1 MCCFLLENARSL
13 AQETRQLR
21 ASFECFVLHAPL
33 TIVKMTR
40 EIPRIH
46 DQSTPWLKLL
56 VEFGFQNEPFILGSE
71 STSSWLARKE
81 WVLPDGRLN
90 NEYLKKSYGNAIVPT
105 LVNGTSYEL
114 TTLTEFL
121 ENMGDPNVYLKDW
134 HFQNE
139 FGTSMYTPNPF
150 FSRDFVNC
158 ETWTSNNDENPF
170 GDDYRFVYIGAAG
183 SWTKFHA
190 DVVCSYSWSA
200 NICGRKKWFMMSP
213 GSEEVFK
220 SSSTDSGYVED
231 IREYQELFE
240 QANVIT
246 FIQEPGEI
254 VFVPSNW
261 YHQVHNLEDTI
272 SINHNWMNST
282 NLGLVRDFLSKRE
295 EDVRNELSDCVDS
308 FTEEEFEEKVEDIL
322 YADARLNKS
331 KFLKLCELVRESRS
345 TRKDDYDCRNHG
357 LEVWKC
363 ISSPDCYSSITSIC
377 SCSISFCAKCSNFVK
392 QLEYSIVSRFL
403 DVHREPVINA
413 TIIRY
418 GELFKACHS
427 SNSIDYLQKA
437 EDLTEEEKVELKKTV
452 TQKLANASR
461 SEDDIPWN
469 VNIVIGNSH
478 VAKSLRPII
487 NIKMPSGENFEF
499 DIDSFAQFR
508 QQLAQIVLVV
518 NPQE

>member
-1 MCCFLLENARSL
+1 
-13 AQETRQLR
+13 
-21 ASFECFVLHAPL
+21 
-33 TIVKMTR
+33 MTK

-56 VEFGFQNEPFILGSE
+56 VEFGFQNQPFILGSQ
-71 STSSWLARKE
+71 STSSWLARKD
-81 WVLPDGRLN
+81 WVLPDGRPN
-90 NEYLKKSYGNAIVPT
+90 KEYLKKSYGNAIVPI
-105 LVNGTSYEL
+105 LVNGTNYES
-114 TTLTEFL
+114 TTLTEFI
-121 ENMGDPNVYLKDW
+121 ENMGDPKVYLKDW

-139 FGTSMYTPNPF
+139 FGTSMYTLNPF

-158 ETWTSNNDENPF
+158 EKWTTNKEENPF

-261 YHQVHNLEDTI
+261 WHQVHNLEDTI

-282 NLGLVRDFLSKRE
+282 NLGLVRDFLKKRE

-308 FTEEEFEEKVEDIL
+308 FTKEEFEEKVEDIL
-322 YADARLNKS
+322 YADTRLNKS
-331 KFLKLCELVRESRS
+331 KFLKLCELVKESRAD
-345 TRKDDYDCRNHG
+345 KNDDYVCESHG
-357 LEVWKC
+357 LELWKC
-363 ISSPDCYSSITSIC
+363 ISSPDCYPSITSIC
-377 SCSISFCAKCSNFVK
+377 SCSTSFCEKCSNFIK

-403 DVHREPVINA
+403 ESQLSTLYDCA
-413 TIIRY
+413 TTSTRLPNDFADDEKDLKMIIRY

-427 SNSIDYLQKA
+427 SNSIDYIQKA
-437 EDLTEEEKVELKKTV
+437 EDVTEEEKVELKKTV

-461 SEDDIPWN
+461 SEDEIPWN

-487 NIKMPSGENFEF
+487 NIKMPTGETFEF

-508 QQLAQIVLVV
+508 QQLAQTILVV

>member
-1 MCCFLLENARSL
+1 
-13 AQETRQLR
+13 
-21 ASFECFVLHAPL
+21 
-33 TIVKMTR
+33 MTR

-71 STSSWLARKE
+71 N
-81 WVLPDGRLN
+81 GRLN

-295 EDVRNELSDCVDS
+295 EDVRNELSDCIDS

-508 QQLAQIVLVV
+508 QQLAQTVLVV

>member
-1 MCCFLLENARSL
+1 
-13 AQETRQLR
+13 
-21 ASFECFVLHAPL
+21 
-33 TIVKMTR
+33 MTR

-295 EDVRNELSDCVDS
+295 EDVRNELSDCIDS

-331 KFLKLCELVRESRS
+331 KFLKLCELMFTESQLSTLYDCATTS
-345 TRKDDYDCRNHG
+345 TRLPNDFADNEKD
-357 LEVWKC
+357 LK
-363 ISSPDCYSSITSIC
+363 
-377 SCSISFCAKCSNFVK
+377 
-392 QLEYSIVSRFL
+392 
-403 DVHREPVINA
+403 

-508 QQLAQIVLVV
+508 QQLAQTVLVV

>member
-1 MCCFLLENARSL
+1 
-13 AQETRQLR
+13 
-21 ASFECFVLHAPL
+21 
-33 TIVKMTR
+33 MTR

-331 KFLKLCELVRESRS
+331 KFLKLCELMFTESQLSTLYDCATTS
-345 TRKDDYDCRNHG
+345 TRLPNDFADNEKD
-357 LEVWKC
+357 LK
-363 ISSPDCYSSITSIC
+363 
-377 SCSISFCAKCSNFVK
+377 
-392 QLEYSIVSRFL
+392 
-403 DVHREPVINA
+403 